1 MSFWPE
7 KRDNRRHS
15 TTSFNEKVVVEETRV
30 IKCYKFYHFAIRRRL
45 NLVNEDN
52 SSYFFCKK
60 SEMKLSGVS
69 FFACVNTLNQILY
82 VAVILVLESKV
93 L

>member
-1 MSFWPE
+1 
-7 KRDNRRHS
+7 
-15 TTSFNEKVVVEETRV
+15 
-30 IKCYKFYHFAIRRRL
+30 
-45 NLVNEDN
+45 
-52 SSYFFCKK
+52 
-60 SEMKLSGVS
+60 MKLSGVS